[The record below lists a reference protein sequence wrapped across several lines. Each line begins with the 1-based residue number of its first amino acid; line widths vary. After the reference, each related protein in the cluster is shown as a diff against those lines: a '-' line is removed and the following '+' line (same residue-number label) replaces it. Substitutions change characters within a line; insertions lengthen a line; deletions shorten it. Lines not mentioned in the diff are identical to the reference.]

1 MLRDYKLITIFSE
14 PLGDAQ
20 EATESIVN
28 EKLIKGQLT
37 APPAGGNIL
46 EERSHHASTKSE
58 FIDSNR
64 DGFGAA
70 QDDSFFCLPRPRLTS

>member
-1 MLRDYKLITIFSE
+1 
-14 PLGDAQ
+14 
-20 EATESIVN
+20 
-28 EKLIKGQLT
+28 LT

-70 QDDSFFCLPRPRLTS
+70 QDDSFFCVPRPRLTS